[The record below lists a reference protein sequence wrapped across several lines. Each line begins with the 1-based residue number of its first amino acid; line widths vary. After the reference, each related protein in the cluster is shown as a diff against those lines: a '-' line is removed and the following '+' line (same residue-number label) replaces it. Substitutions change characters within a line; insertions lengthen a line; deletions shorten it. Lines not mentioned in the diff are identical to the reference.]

1 LTIKYNDDDVP
12 GSPYTLKVS
21 GPPDASKVRVSGPG
35 IEHGVLSTFQS
46 QFICETKGAGAGQ
59 LTVKIRGPK
68 GAFRVEM
75 QREHLQDRTIICRYN
90 PTEPGDYLISVKWSD
105 EHVYGSPFHTHIFE
119 RQDELDRFLHEQNAF
134 RLAQQQWRE
143 EV

>member
-1 LTIKYNDDDVP
+1 LFLYL
-12 GSPYTLKVS
+12 G
-21 GPPDASKVRVSGPG
+21 KVRVSGPG

-46 QFICETKGAGAGQ
+46 HFVCETKGAGKENMVVYELYLSECLIDFLGAGQ

-90 PTEPGDYLISVKWSD
+90 PSEPGDYLISVKWSD

-119 RQDELDRFLHEQNAF
+119 HQEELDRFQNQRNSH
-134 RLAQQQWRE
+134 RLT
-143 EV
+143 

>member
-1 LTIKYNDDDVP
+1 MVFYRHFNRI
-12 GSPYTLKVS
+12 
-21 GPPDASKVRVSGPG
+21 
-35 IEHGVLSTFQS
+35 LSVKRKAQVS
-46 QFICETKGAGAGQ
+46 QFDAIVSMRIGFACSLGAGQ

-105 EHVYGSPFHTHIFE
+105 EHVYGSPFHTHIFDRE
-119 RQDELDRFLHEQNAF
+119 EDLDRFLREQIAF
-134 RLAQQQWRE
+134 RHAQHQWRDDI
-143 EV
+143 

>member
-1 LTIKYNDDDVP
+1 VKQKAQVKLLHLSNIP
-12 GSPYTLKVS
+12 LKDFFDLIS
-21 GPPDASKVRVSGPG
+21 
-35 IEHGVLSTFQS
+35 
-46 QFICETKGAGAGQ
+46 GAGQ

-90 PTEPGDYLISVKWSD
+90 PSEPGDYLISVKWSD

-119 RQDELDRFLHEQNAF
+119 RQEELDRFIHEQNAY
-134 RLAQQQWRE
+134 RLAQHQWRD

>member
-1 LTIKYNDDDVP
+1 MFL
-12 GSPYTLKVS
+12 
-21 GPPDASKVRVSGPG
+21 VRVLNMVFYRLFNHILSVKPKALVRKRFLSL
-35 IEHGVLSTFQS
+35 INYLTNRSVL
-46 QFICETKGAGAGQ
+46 GAGQ

-105 EHVYGSPFHTHIFE
+105 EHVYGSPFHTHIFD
-119 RQDELDRFLHEQNAF
+119 RQEDLDRFLHEQNAF
-134 RLAQQQWRE
+134 RLAQHQWRDE
-143 EV
+143 I

>member
-1 LTIKYNDDDVP
+1 VFYRHSNHILFVKQKAQVKLLHLSNIP
-12 GSPYTLKVS
+12 LKDFFDLIS
-21 GPPDASKVRVSGPG
+21 
-35 IEHGVLSTFQS
+35 
-46 QFICETKGAGAGQ
+46 GAGQ

-90 PTEPGDYLISVKWSD
+90 PSEPGDYLISVKWSD

-119 RQDELDRFLHEQNAF
+119 RQEELDRFIHEQNAY
-134 RLAQQQWRE
+134 RLAQHQWRD

>member
-1 LTIKYNDDDVP
+1 
-12 GSPYTLKVS
+12 
-21 GPPDASKVRVSGPG
+21 VSGPG

-46 QFICETKGAGAGQ
+46 HFICETKGAGKKIGIFLNIFVDEKCGFCLGAGQ

-119 RQDELDRFLHEQNAF
+119 RQEELDRFLQEQNAF
-134 RLAQQQWRE
+134 RLAQQQWRD

>member
-1 LTIKYNDDDVP
+1 MVFYRHFNRI
-12 GSPYTLKVS
+12 
-21 GPPDASKVRVSGPG
+21 
-35 IEHGVLSTFQS
+35 LSVKRKAQVS
-46 QFICETKGAGAGQ
+46 QFDAIDSMRIGFACSLGAGQ

-105 EHVYGSPFHTHIFE
+105 EHVYGSPFHTHIFDRE
-119 RQDELDRFLHEQNAF
+119 EDLDRFLREQIAF
-134 RLAQQQWRE
+134 RHAQHQWRDDI
-143 EV
+143 

>member
-1 LTIKYNDDDVP
+1 M
-12 GSPYTLKVS
+12 VS
-21 GPPDASKVRVSGPG
+21 YQHFNRILYVKQKEQV
-35 IEHGVLSTFQS
+35 
-46 QFICETKGAGAGQ
+46 ETKLNIFIYEIFFFSSGAGQ

-90 PTEPGDYLISVKWSD
+90 PSEPGDYLISVKWSD

-119 RQDELDRFLHEQNAF
+119 RQEDLDRFLHEQNAF

>member
-1 LTIKYNDDDVP
+1 MFL
-12 GSPYTLKVS
+12 
-21 GPPDASKVRVSGPG
+21 
-35 IEHGVLSTFQS
+35 
-46 QFICETKGAGAGQ
+46 GAGQ

-119 RQDELDRFLHEQNAF
+119 RQEELERFLHEQNAF
-134 RLAQQQWRE
+134 RLAQHQWRDE
-143 EV
+143 I